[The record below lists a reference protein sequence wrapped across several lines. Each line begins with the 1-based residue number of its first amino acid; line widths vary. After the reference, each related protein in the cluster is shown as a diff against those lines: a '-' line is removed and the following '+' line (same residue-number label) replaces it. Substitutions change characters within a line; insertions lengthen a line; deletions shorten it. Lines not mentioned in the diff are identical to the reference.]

1 MTKPKKVVTRRGV
14 GYKFWYTDA
23 TGKRT
28 SKTVYCSLKE
38 AEKLMAKIEAKKS
51 LIEAG
56 IAPAPSSRVTLQ
68 VVVDRYLENGE
79 KSKAFET
86 IKRERKVFNPLLA
99 VMGNVSL
106 SKITTDMLEDHINQR
121 LANGITPAGAGLE
134 LRHIKAL
141 FSKQVK
147 TGKLVK
153 NPVSGI
159 SPPKQVLKPIRF
171 LTKDEVK
178 TLLKKIDNKDFKDLI
193 LGYLNTGARRGETL
207 SPNFTWDHVQFGLD
221 RVKIE
226 GKGDKVRYV
235 PMNAVLREILE
246 RRKAAGKSTPFDF
259 SYSWTFK
266 KLAKYYEAAE
276 IDNANVHTL
285 RKTFGSLLLQQG
297 EDIFKVSKLLGHSSV
312 VVTQNHY
319 ADILKDDLT
328 NSVSQLESLFDT
340 DDD

>member
-1 MTKPKKVVTRRGV
+1 MTEPKKVVTRRGV

-28 SKTVYCSLKE
+28 SKTVYCSLKKAKE
-38 AEKLMAKIEAKKS
+38 LMAKIEAKKS

-56 IAPAPSSRVTLQ
+56 IAPAPATKVTLQ
-68 VVVDRYLENGE
+68 KVVDRYLENAE
-79 KSKAFET
+79 KSKADET

-99 VMGNVSL
+99 KHGDVPLNQ
-106 SKITTDMLEDHINQR
+106 ITTDQIEDHINQR
-121 LANGITPAGAGLE
+121 LKGGVSPAGVGLE
-134 LRHIKAL
+134 FRTIKAM

-147 TGKLVK
+147 KGKLIR
-153 NPVSGI
+153 NPALGI
-159 SPPKQVLKPIRF
+159 SPPKVEPKAIRF
-171 LTKDEVK
+171 LTEAEVTK
-178 TLLKKIDNKDFKDLI
+178 LLKKVDDKDFKDLI
-193 LGYLNTGARRGETL
+193 VGYLNTGARRSEIL

-235 PMNAVLREILE
+235 PMNAVLRAILE

-266 KLAKYYEAAE
+266 KLAKYYEAAGIE
-276 IDNANVHTL
+276 NANVHTL

-297 EDIFKVSKLLGHSSV
+297 EDIFRVSKLLGHSSV
-312 VVTQNHY
+312 IVTQNHY
-319 ADILKDDLT
+319 ADILKEDLA
-328 NSVSQLESLFDT
+328 NSVSRLESIFDT
-340 DDD
+340 DDE